1 MKKDRNIQ
9 RRDNYERL
17 IVIRVNHLFKNLTLV
32 GKCADPKR
40 FKYTQEDVD
49 HLFKSINK
57 HLRNQKKK
65 FDLGLLNM
73 DEKPFKLNE

>member
-1 MKKDRNIQ
+1 MKKDRSTQ

-17 IVIRVNHLFKNLTLV
+17 IVIRANHLFKNLHLV
-32 GKCADPKR
+32 GKCADPKKFR
-40 FKYTQEDVD
+40 YTQEDVD

-57 HLRNQKKK
+57 ELKNQKKK

-73 DEKPFKLNE
+73 NEKPFKLR

>member
-1 MKKDRNIQ
+1 MKKDRDIQ

-17 IVIRVNHLFKNLTLV
+17 IVIRVNNLFKNLNLV
-32 GKCADPKR
+32 GKCADPKG
-40 FKYTQEDVD
+40 FKYSQEDVN

-57 HLRNQKKK
+57 QLRNQKKK

-73 DEKPFKLNE
+73 DDKPFNLNE